1 MDRKETFDKVVE
13 IIKPFVK
20 NQEALAEANEKTR
33 ILDDLQVNSARLVDI
48 VLDFEDRFGI
58 EIDDE
63 SADRVQTIGDAIAVP
78 QEKLTSG

>member
-1 MDRKETFDKVVE
+1 MDRKETFDRVVE

-63 SADRVQTIGDAIAVP
+63 SADRVQTIGDAIAVV

>member
-13 IIKPFVK
+13 IIRPFVK

-63 SADRVQTIGDAIAVP
+63 SADRVQTIGDAVAVV

>member
-63 SADRVQTIGDAIAVP
+63 SADRVQTIGDAIAVV